1 MQSWITVT
9 EKTKDLIEKEAA
21 SRGILVADLVKEML
35 DNYNEKRYNNS
46 IVVRE
51 TLKKWIR

>member
-9 EKTKDLIEKEAA
+9 EKTKNLIEKEAD